1 MKQRIITGV
10 LAFSLLAII
19 FVVGT
24 PAIIGLV
31 FLVNLVG
38 LYEFLKTI
46 GAKTILDYLVPMVFG
61 TLILVAQIFIG
72 INSGIKLEILSLAAI
87 CIFVVNILSKKH
99 DVTYAVFS
107 IFGIIYV
114 SLFLSYA
121 VGILNLPNGI
131 GLILSIIIL
140 CICCDSFAYF
150 IGVKFGKRKLCPTI
164 SPKKS
169 VEGSI
174 AGFVSTVIASGVIC
188 LVFNAIHQESY
199 SLAFFLIAGVII
211 GVVSQ
216 FGDLSASLIKR
227 KFDKKDYGNLLPGHG
242 GILDRID
249 SMLFSFAS
257 IYLYIKALMYLSM

>member
-10 LAFSLLAII
+10 LAFLLLAVI
-19 FVVGT
+19 FIVGT

-46 GAKTILDYLVPMVFG
+46 GAKAILDYLVPMLFG
-61 TLILVAQIFIG
+61 TLILAVPIFISE
-72 INSGIKLEILSLAAI
+72 NSEIKLELLSLAVI
-87 CIFVVNILSKKH
+87 CIFMVNILSKKH
-99 DVTYAVFS
+99 DVTYSVFS

-121 VGILNLPNGI
+121 VSILNLPDGI
-131 GLILSIIIL
+131 ALILSIIIL

-150 IGVKFGKRKLCPTI
+150 IGVRFGKHKLCPSI

-169 VEGSI
+169 IEGSI
-174 AGFVSTVIASGVIC
+174 AGFVSTVIASGVIF
-188 LVFNAIHQESY
+188 LIFNAISETTY
-199 SLAFFLIAGVII
+199 SIGIFLIGGVIVA
-211 GVVSQ
+211 VVSQ